1 MKKLY
6 EYTCPFCGNYEKVT
20 LDLDEIDELICKK
33 CNQKIDLDLLNIV
46 ESSSME
52 FHGEAPT
59 PYNPNEDNILR
70 R

>member
-6 EYTCPFCGNYEKVT
+6 EYTCPFCENYEKLL
-20 LDLDEIDELICKK
+20 LDLDNIDSITCKK

-52 FHGEAPT
+52 FHGDSLT
-59 PYNPNEDNILR
+59 PYNPNEEKGKR
-70 R
+70 K